1 MKTYNNLYQPICSF
15 ENIYKAYLKARRG
28 KRYNVDALNF
38 FQFREENLINIRN
51 KLLTKTYV
59 TGEYKYFTVCEPKER
74 QIAALPFE
82 DRIVQHALC
91 NIIDPI
97 FEKSFIYDSHACRIG
112 FVILTGVQ
120 RTNYFLRNLAYND
133 ITQKFDKQVYCL
145 KCDIQKYFASIDHKI
160 LKKEIRRK
168 IRCKD
173 TLSLIDNIIDSTVFE
188 VGIPIG
194 NLTSQLFA
202 NIYLNK
208 LDHYI
213 KDVLQVKHYI
223 RYMDD
228 FIILSNDKEYLKMLL
243 SKIKTFLDAELKLKL
258 NRRTQIFLVGQRSV
272 DYLGYK
278 IWPEYRLL
286 RKSNV
291 KRTKRKFKKF
301 QKLYKYNKISLETIN
316 NSMMSWF
323 GHTKWADS
331 YNLRV
336 KVLDNLVFQR
346 NCL

>member
-59 TGEYKYFTVCEPKER
+59 TGEYKYFTVCEPKEI

-91 NIIDPI
+91 N
-97 FEKSFIYDSHACRIG
+97 
-112 FVILTGVQ
+112 
-120 RTNYFLRNLAYND
+120 

>member
-91 NIIDPI
+91 N
-97 FEKSFIYDSHACRIG
+97 
-112 FVILTGVQ
+112 
-120 RTNYFLRNLAYND
+120 